1 MTVPVTLR
9 IMGEIDI
16 HTVPGL
22 TPSEQTPKSLSAAIA
37 PLSALDDAN
46 THDIKNWLG
55 DQLDKA
61 DADESGPSDA
71 EMKLIEDAAALLLYQ
86 QAEEGGVT
94 YQADS
99 FVLMVV
105 LRERW
110 PVGSKAK
117 LRDVAARAGAAFSYN
132 LVVCP
137 PQPFTDASD
146 DEAVAKAEAA
156 SLAEM
161 LPALKRARKQFASSS
176 GLQQFLNN
184 A

>member
-86 QAEEGGVT
+86 QAEENSVT

-99 FVLMVV
+99 FVLMLV

>member
-1 MTVPVTLR
+1 ML
-9 IMGEIDI
+9 
-16 HTVPGL
+16 
-22 TPSEQTPKSLSAAIA
+22 
-37 PLSALDDAN
+37 
-46 THDIKNWLG
+46 
-55 DQLDKA
+55 
-61 DADESGPSDA
+61 
-71 EMKLIEDAAALLLYQ
+71 
-86 QAEEGGVT
+86 
-94 YQADS
+94 
-99 FVLMVV
+99 V

-117 LRDVAARAGAAFSYN
+117 LRDIAARAGAVFSYK

-137 PQPFTDASD
+137 PQPFTEGSD

-161 LPALKRARKQFASSS
+161 LPTLKRARKQFASSS

>member
-37 PLSALDDAN
+37 PLLAVDDAN

-61 DADESGPSDA
+61 DADASGPSDA

-86 QAEEGGVT
+86 QAEENDVA

-99 FVLMVV
+99 FVLMLV

>member
-22 TPSEQTPKSLSAAIA
+22 IPSEQTPVSLSAAIF
-37 PLSALDDAN
+37 PLSGLDDAN

-61 DADESGPSDA
+61 DADGSGPSDA

-86 QAEEGGVT
+86 QAEENDIT
-94 YQADS
+94 YEADS
-99 FVLMVV
+99 FVLMLV

-117 LRDVAARAGAAFSYN
+117 LRDIAARAGATFSYK

-137 PQPFTDASD
+137 PQPFNEGAD

-161 LPALKRARKQFASSS
+161 LPTLKRARKQFASSS

>member
-86 QAEEGGVT
+86 QAEENDVT

-99 FVLMVV
+99 FVLMLV

>member
-1 MTVPVTLR
+1 ML
-9 IMGEIDI
+9 
-16 HTVPGL
+16 
-22 TPSEQTPKSLSAAIA
+22 
-37 PLSALDDAN
+37 
-46 THDIKNWLG
+46 
-55 DQLDKA
+55 
-61 DADESGPSDA
+61 
-71 EMKLIEDAAALLLYQ
+71 
-86 QAEEGGVT
+86 
-94 YQADS
+94 
-99 FVLMVV
+99 V

>member
-1 MTVPVTLR
+1 
-9 IMGEIDI
+9 MGEIDI

-22 TPSEQTPKSLSAAIA
+22 IPSDQAQVSLSVAIA
-37 PLSALDDAN
+37 PLSRLDDAN
-46 THDIKNWLG
+46 THDVKNWLG

-86 QAEEGGVT
+86 QAEENDIT
-94 YQADS
+94 YEADS
-99 FVLMVV
+99 FVLMLV

-117 LRDVAARAGAAFSYN
+117 LRDIAARAGAVFSYK

-137 PQPFTDASD
+137 PQPFTEGSD

-161 LPALKRARKQFASSS
+161 LPTLKRARKQFASSS

>member
-1 MTVPVTLR
+1 MTLPVTLR

-86 QAEEGGVT
+86 QAEENGVT
-94 YQADS
+94 YQVDN
-99 FVLMVV
+99 FVLMLV

-161 LPALKRARKQFASSS
+161 LPALKRVRKQFASSS

>member
-22 TPSEQTPKSLSAAIA
+22 IPSEQTPFSLSAAIA
-37 PLSALDDAN
+37 PLSGLDDAN
-46 THDIKNWLG
+46 THDVKNWLG

-86 QAEEGGVT
+86 QAEENDIT
-94 YQADS
+94 YEADS
-99 FVLMVV
+99 FVLMLV

-117 LRDVAARAGAAFSYN
+117 LRDIAARAGAVFSYK

-137 PQPFTDASD
+137 PQPFTEGAD

-161 LPALKRARKQFASSS
+161 LPTLKRARKQFASSS

>member
-22 TPSEQTPKSLSAAIA
+22 IPSEQTPVSLSAAIF
-37 PLSALDDAN
+37 PLSGLDDAN

-86 QAEEGGVT
+86 QAEENDIT
-94 YQADS
+94 YEADS
-99 FVLMVV
+99 FVLMLV

-117 LRDVAARAGAAFSYN
+117 LRDIATRAGATFSYK

-137 PQPFTDASD
+137 PQPFTEGSD

-161 LPALKRARKQFASSS
+161 LPTLKRARKQFASSS

>member
-61 DADESGPSDA
+61 DADASGPSDA

-86 QAEEGGVT
+86 QAEENDVA

-99 FVLMVV
+99 FVLMLV

>member
-22 TPSEQTPKSLSAAIA
+22 IPSEQTPVSLSAAIF
-37 PLSALDDAN
+37 PLSGLDDAN

-86 QAEEGGVT
+86 QAEENDIT
-94 YQADS
+94 YEADS
-99 FVLMVV
+99 FVLMLV

-117 LRDVAARAGAAFSYN
+117 LRDIAARAGAVFSYK

-137 PQPFTDASD
+137 PQPFTEGSD

-161 LPALKRARKQFASSS
+161 LPTLKRARKQFASSS

>member
-1 MTVPVTLR
+1 
-9 IMGEIDI
+9 MGEIDI
-16 HTVPGL
+16 HTVPSL
-22 TPSEQTPKSLSAAIA
+22 IPSEQTPVSLSAAITT
-37 PLSALDDAN
+37 LSRLDDAN
-46 THDIKNWLG
+46 AHDIKNWLG

-86 QAEEGGVT
+86 QAEENDII
-94 YQADS
+94 YEADS
-99 FVLMVV
+99 FVLMLV

-117 LRDVAARAGAAFSYN
+117 LRDIAARAGATLSYK

-137 PQPFTDASD
+137 PQPFTEGSD

-161 LPALKRARKQFASSS
+161 LPTLKRARKQFASSS

>member
-22 TPSEQTPKSLSAAIA
+22 IPSEQTPVSLSAAIA
-37 PLSALDDAN
+37 PLSGLDDAT
-46 THDIKNWLG
+46 THDVKNWLG

-86 QAEEGGVT
+86 QAEENDIT
-94 YQADS
+94 YEADS
-99 FVLMVV
+99 FVLMLV

-117 LRDVAARAGAAFSYN
+117 LRDIATRAGATFSYK

-137 PQPFTDASD
+137 PQPFTEGSD

-161 LPALKRARKQFASSS
+161 LPTLKRARKQFASSS

>member
-1 MTVPVTLR
+1 
-9 IMGEIDI
+9 MGEIDI

-22 TPSEQTPKSLSAAIA
+22 IPSEQTPVSLSAAIF
-37 PLSALDDAN
+37 PLSGLDDAN

-86 QAEEGGVT
+86 QAEENDIT
-94 YQADS
+94 YEADS
-99 FVLMVV
+99 FVLMLV

-117 LRDVAARAGAAFSYN
+117 LRDIAARAGAVFSYK

-137 PQPFTDASD
+137 PQPFTEGSD

-161 LPALKRARKQFASSS
+161 LPTLKRARKQFASSS

>member
-22 TPSEQTPKSLSAAIA
+22 IPSEQTPVSLSAAIA
-37 PLSALDDAN
+37 PLSGLDDAT
-46 THDIKNWLG
+46 THDVKNWLG

-71 EMKLIEDAAALLLYQ
+71 EMKLVEDAAALLLYQ
-86 QAEEGGVT
+86 QAEENDIT
-94 YQADS
+94 YEADS
-99 FVLMVV
+99 FLLMLV

-117 LRDVAARAGAAFSYN
+117 LRDIAARAGATFSYK

-137 PQPFTDASD
+137 PQPFTEGAD

-161 LPALKRARKQFASSS
+161 LPTLKRARKQFASSS

>member
-1 MTVPVTLR
+1 
-9 IMGEIDI
+9 MGEIDI

-22 TPSEQTPKSLSAAIA
+22 IPSEQTPVSLSAAIF
-37 PLSALDDAN
+37 PLSGLDDAN

-61 DADESGPSDA
+61 DADESGPTDA
-71 EMKLIEDAAALLLYQ
+71 EMKLIEDAATLLLYQ
-86 QAEEGGVT
+86 QAEENDIT
-94 YQADS
+94 YEADS
-99 FVLMVV
+99 FVLMLV

-117 LRDVAARAGAAFSYN
+117 LRDIAARAGAVFSYK

-137 PQPFTDASD
+137 PQPFTEGSD

-161 LPALKRARKQFASSS
+161 LPTLKRARKQFASSS

>member
-1 MTVPVTLR
+1 MMEGIGYKVVKLHRFEFMGIHLTGLR
-9 IMGEIDI
+9 G
-16 HTVPGL
+16 PGDW
-22 TPSEQTPKSLSAAIA
+22 AY
-37 PLSALDDAN
+37 LDED
-46 THDIKNWLG
+46 
-55 DQLDKA
+55 
-61 DADESGPSDA
+61 

-86 QAEEGGVT
+86 QAEENDIT
-94 YQADS
+94 YEADS
-99 FVLMVV
+99 FVLMLV

-117 LRDVAARAGAAFSYN
+117 LRDIAARAGAVFSYK

-137 PQPFTDASD
+137 PQPFTDGSD

-161 LPALKRARKQFASSS
+161 LPTLKRARKQFASSS

>member
-22 TPSEQTPKSLSAAIA
+22 IPSEQTPVSLSAAIA
-37 PLSALDDAN
+37 PLSGLDDAN
-46 THDIKNWLG
+46 THDVKNWLG

-86 QAEEGGVT
+86 QAEENDIT
-94 YQADS
+94 YEADS
-99 FVLMVV
+99 FVLMLV

-117 LRDVAARAGAAFSYN
+117 LRNIAARAGAAFSYK

-137 PQPFTDASD
+137 PQPFTEGSD

-161 LPALKRARKQFASSS
+161 LPTLKRARKQFASSS

>member
-1 MTVPVTLR
+1 
-9 IMGEIDI
+9 MGEIDI

-22 TPSEQTPKSLSAAIA
+22 IPSEQTPVSLSAAIA
-37 PLSALDDAN
+37 PLSGLDDAN
-46 THDIKNWLG
+46 THDVKNWLG

-61 DADESGPSDA
+61 DADESGPSDS

-86 QAEEGGVT
+86 QAEENDIT
-94 YQADS
+94 YEADS
-99 FVLMVV
+99 FVLMLV

-117 LRDVAARAGAAFSYN
+117 LRDIAARAGAAFSYK

-137 PQPFTDASD
+137 PQPFTEGSD
-146 DEAVAKAEAA
+146 DEEVAKAEAA

-161 LPALKRARKQFASSS
+161 LPTLKRARKQFASSS

>member
-1 MTVPVTLR
+1 
-9 IMGEIDI
+9 MGEIDI

-22 TPSEQTPKSLSAAIA
+22 IPSEQTPVSLSAAIF
-37 PLSALDDAN
+37 PLSGLDDAN

-86 QAEEGGVT
+86 QAEENDIT
-94 YQADS
+94 YEADS
-99 FVLMVV
+99 FVLMLV

-117 LRDVAARAGAAFSYN
+117 LRDIATRAGATFSYK

-137 PQPFTDASD
+137 PQPFTEGSD

-161 LPALKRARKQFASSS
+161 LPTLKRARKQFASSS

>member
-1 MTVPVTLR
+1 
-9 IMGEIDI
+9 MGEIDI

-22 TPSEQTPKSLSAAIA
+22 IPSEQTPFSLSAAIV
-37 PLSALDDAN
+37 PLSGLDDAN
-46 THDIKNWLG
+46 THDVKNWLG

-86 QAEEGGVT
+86 QAEENDIT
-94 YQADS
+94 YEADS
-99 FVLMVV
+99 FVLMLV

-117 LRDVAARAGAAFSYN
+117 LRDIAARAGAVFSYK

-137 PQPFTDASD
+137 PQPFTEGSD

-161 LPALKRARKQFASSS
+161 LPTLKRARKQFASSS

>member
-16 HTVPGL
+16 HTIPGL

-37 PLSALDDAN
+37 PLSALYDAN
-46 THDIKNWLG
+46 THDIKNWLVV
-55 DQLDKA
+55 QLDKA
-61 DADESGPSDA
+61 DADESVPSDA

-86 QAEEGGVT
+86 QAVENVVN
-94 YQADS
+94 YQADT
-99 FVLMVV
+99 FVLMLV

>member
-1 MTVPVTLR
+1 MIIPVTLR

-55 DQLDKA
+55 DQLDKV

-86 QAEEGGVT
+86 QAEEIGVA

-99 FVLMVV
+99 FILMLV

>member
-1 MTVPVTLR
+1 
-9 IMGEIDI
+9 MGEIDI

-22 TPSEQTPKSLSAAIA
+22 IPSEQTPVSLSAAIA
-37 PLSALDDAN
+37 PLSGLDDAN
-46 THDIKNWLG
+46 TYDVKNWLG

-86 QAEEGGVT
+86 QAEENDIT
-94 YQADS
+94 YEADS
-99 FVLMVV
+99 FVLMLV

-117 LRDVAARAGAAFSYN
+117 LRDIAARAGATFSYK

-137 PQPFTDASD
+137 PQPFTEGSD

-161 LPALKRARKQFASSS
+161 LPTLKRARKQFASSS

>member
-22 TPSEQTPKSLSAAIA
+22 TPSEQTPKSLSAGIA

-71 EMKLIEDAAALLLYQ
+71 EMKLIEDAAAILLYQ
-86 QAEEGGVT
+86 QAEENGVT

-99 FVLMVV
+99 FVLMLV

>member
-86 QAEEGGVT
+86 QAEENGVT

-99 FVLMVV
+99 FVLMLV

-117 LRDVAARAGAAFSYN
+117 LRD
-132 LVVCP
+132 
-137 PQPFTDASD
+137 
-146 DEAVAKAEAA
+146 
-156 SLAEM
+156 
-161 LPALKRARKQFASSS
+161 
-176 GLQQFLNN
+176 
-184 A
+184 

>member
-86 QAEEGGVT
+86 QAEENGVT

-99 FVLMVV
+99 FVLMLV

-117 LRDVAARAGAAFSYN
+117 FRDVAARAGAAFSYN

-146 DEAVAKAEAA
+146 EEAVAKAEAA

>member
-1 MTVPVTLR
+1 
-9 IMGEIDI
+9 
-16 HTVPGL
+16 
-22 TPSEQTPKSLSAAIA
+22 
-37 PLSALDDAN
+37 
-46 THDIKNWLG
+46 
-55 DQLDKA
+55 
-61 DADESGPSDA
+61 
-71 EMKLIEDAAALLLYQ
+71 MKLIEDAAALLLYQ
-86 QAEEGGVT
+86 QAEENDII
-94 YQADS
+94 YEADS
-99 FVLMVV
+99 FVLMLV

-117 LRDVAARAGAAFSYN
+117 LRDIATRAGATFSYK

-137 PQPFTDASD
+137 PQPFNEGAD

-161 LPALKRARKQFASSS
+161 LPTLKRARKQFASSS

>member
-1 MTVPVTLR
+1 
-9 IMGEIDI
+9 MGEIDI

-22 TPSEQTPKSLSAAIA
+22 IPSEQTPVSLSAAIA
-37 PLSALDDAN
+37 PLSGLDDAT
-46 THDIKNWLG
+46 THDVKNWLG

-86 QAEEGGVT
+86 QAEENDIT
-94 YQADS
+94 YEADS
-99 FVLMVV
+99 FVLMLV

-117 LRDVAARAGAAFSYN
+117 LRDIAARAGAVFSYK

-137 PQPFTDASD
+137 PQPFTEGSD

-161 LPALKRARKQFASSS
+161 LPTLKRARKQFASSS

>member
-1 MTVPVTLR
+1 
-9 IMGEIDI
+9 MGEIDI

-71 EMKLIEDAAALLLYQ
+71 EMKLIQ
-86 QAEEGGVT
+86 QAEENGVT

-99 FVLMVV
+99 FVLMLV

>member
-61 DADESGPSDA
+61 DADASGPSDA

-86 QAEEGGVT
+86 QAEENDVA

-99 FVLMVV
+99 FVLMLV

-161 LPALKRARKQFASSS
+161 LPALKRVRKQFASSS

>member
-1 MTVPVTLR
+1 
-9 IMGEIDI
+9 MGEIDI

-22 TPSEQTPKSLSAAIA
+22 IPSEQTPVSLSAAIA
-37 PLSALDDAN
+37 PLSGLDDAT
-46 THDIKNWLG
+46 THDVKNWLG

-61 DADESGPSDA
+61 DTDESGPSDA

-86 QAEEGGVT
+86 QAEENDIT
-94 YQADS
+94 YEADS
-99 FVLMVV
+99 FVLMLV

-117 LRDVAARAGAAFSYN
+117 LRDIAARAGAVFSYK

-137 PQPFTDASD
+137 PQPFTEGSD

-161 LPALKRARKQFASSS
+161 LPTLKRARKQFASSS